1 MTNPQH
7 TRRFPRV
14 GISFDVEVWLDRLG
28 LQRSVSGRFV
38 MLGAGGTF
46 LEVTENYPTG
56 TFLKIRFDPG
66 ELGEISCDAI
76 VRNTLEG
83 KGVGL
88 EFLDLAPHDQKRI
101 EEFVE
106 NARKLATSP

>member
-1 MTNPQH
+1 M
-7 TRRFPRV
+7 R
-14 GISFDVEVWLDRLG
+14 ISFDVEAWLDRLG

-38 MLGAGGTF
+38 MLGAGGAF
-46 LEVTENYPTG
+46 LEVTEDYPTG
-56 TFLKIRFDPG
+56 TFLKIRFELG
-66 ELGEISCDAI
+66 ELGEVSCDAI

-83 KGVGL
+83 KEVGL

-106 NARKLATSP
+106 KARKLATPP